1 MTKKLVK
8 DRRRRD
14 LEYFEA
20 LREQTIVNQ
29 PGKEVKM
36 LDIHEKTDKEKLE
49 VTLQSNNKCQYL
61 VERISSKCKNEGRLE
76 RFN

>member
-1 MTKKLVK
+1 MITNFAFQLTVASKTTQLVDMTKKLLK
-8 DRRRRD
+8 ERRRGD

-36 LDIHEKTDKEKLE
+36 LDIH
-49 VTLQSNNKCQYL
+49 
-61 VERISSKCKNEGRLE
+61 
-76 RFN
+76 

>member
-1 MTKKLVK
+1 MTKKFLK
-8 DRRRRD
+8 ERRRGD

-36 LDIHEKTDKEKLE
+36 LDIH
-49 VTLQSNNKCQYL
+49 
-61 VERISSKCKNEGRLE
+61 
-76 RFN
+76 